1 MASQAGSTW
10 AASTT
15 CSTGGRAG
23 RSPCSTTHCKIDKR
37 RRLYTFFLTRLLTFS
52 SSLVTPSPFIR
63 MLQEQLYSSREFIFQ
78 LSAWPPCW
86 SAWLADSPGPKSS
99 PSSLWLRPVTMSS
112 YGFYVRANITQNS
125 KVYAQN
131 S

>member
-37 RRLYTFFLTRLLTFS
+37 RGLYTFFLTRLLTFS

-63 MLQEQLYSSREFIFQ
+63 MLQEQLYSRVHQFFEMEIVN
-78 LSAWPPCW
+78 PPMLKQ
-86 SAWLADSPGPKSS
+86 S
-99 PSSLWLRPVTMSS
+99 
-112 YGFYVRANITQNS
+112 
-125 KVYAQN
+125 
-131 S
+131 

>member
-63 MLQEQLYSSREFIFQ
+63 MLQEQLYSSREFI
-78 LSAWPPCW
+78 LSCMKLIVA
-86 SAWLADSPGPKSS
+86 SLDSSV
-99 PSSLWLRPVTMSS
+99 LLRLE
-112 YGFYVRANITQNS
+112 FS
-125 KVYAQN
+125 KVEAF
-131 S
+131 SMASMLVSLAGRFSRAEI